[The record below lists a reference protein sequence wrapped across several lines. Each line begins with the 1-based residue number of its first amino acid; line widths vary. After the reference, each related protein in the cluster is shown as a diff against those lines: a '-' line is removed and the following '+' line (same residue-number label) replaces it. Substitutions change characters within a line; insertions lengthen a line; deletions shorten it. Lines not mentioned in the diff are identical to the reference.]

1 MRSTESGG
9 QVSETDLNTLGFPPE
24 LFEQRRERVLG
35 SLGKGVMVLPAAP
48 MLYRS
53 RDVEVRYRPDSE
65 LFYVSGL
72 TEPEAVAV
80 LSAEADSERF
90 TLFVSPRDAD
100 AELWSGA
107 RLGPERAKEVLGA
120 SAAYPIEE
128 LETRLPALL
137 DGSDRVFFRMGRPAA
152 AQDLVLAALQR
163 ARLKGPRRGT
173 GPRAIVD
180 PGVLL
185 DDLRMVK
192 DEHEIDRMRRA
203 AELSVKAFRGALAAV
218 RPGLGEWEMESLIDH
233 AFRAGGGAGPAYP
246 TIVGSGA
253 NACVLHYVEN
263 RRTIRDGDLVLVD
276 AGAEVDMYA
285 ADITRTFPASGR
297 FSGVQRAVYEI
308 VARANRAAVEAVVPG
323 STIGDVHSAGLDVLV
338 GGLTELNVLEGEVA
352 MLIEEEAY
360 KPYFPHQTS
369 HWLGLD
375 VHDVGDYAHEAE
387 SRVLEPGMVLTV
399 EPGLYFRPE
408 PTDPS
413 NGGAE
418 FSGIGVRVEDDVL
431 VTVDGHEILT
441 GDLPVVAGEIEE
453 LIG

>member
-1 MRSTESGG
+1 M
-9 QVSETDLNTLGFPPE
+9 SEKNLNMLGFPPE

-48 MLYRS
+48 ILYRS
-53 RDVEVRYRPDSE
+53 RDVELRYRPDSE

-80 LSAEADSERF
+80 LGGEADSERF

-100 AELWSGA
+100 AELWSGV

-120 SAAYPIEE
+120 NAAYPIEE
-128 LETRLPALL
+128 LEARLPALL
-137 DGSDRVFFRMGRPAA
+137 DGSDRVFFRMGRRVA
-152 AQDLVLAALQR
+152 AQELVLAALQR

-180 PGVLL
+180 PGVVL

-192 DEHEIDRMRRA
+192 DEHEVDRIRRA
-203 AELSVKAFRGALAAV
+203 AELSVQAFRAALAAV
-218 RPGLGEWEMESLIDH
+218 RPGLGEWEIESLIDH

-253 NACVLHYVEN
+253 NACVLHYVDN
-263 RRTIRDGDLVLVD
+263 RRAIEAGDLVLVD

-285 ADITRTFPASGR
+285 ADITRTFPASGS

-308 VARANRAAVEAVVPG
+308 VARANRTAVEAVVPG
-323 STIGDVHSAGLDVLV
+323 STIGAVHSAGLDVLV
-338 GGLTELNVLEGEVA
+338 EGLTALNVLEGEA
-352 MLIEEEAY
+352 SNLIEEEAY

-375 VHDVGDYAHEAE
+375 VHDVGDYARDAE

-399 EPGLYFRPE
+399 EPGLYFRPDLTE
-408 PTDPS
+408 LS
-413 NGGAE
+413 KGGAE

-441 GDLPVVAGEIEE
+441 GNLPVAAGEIEE